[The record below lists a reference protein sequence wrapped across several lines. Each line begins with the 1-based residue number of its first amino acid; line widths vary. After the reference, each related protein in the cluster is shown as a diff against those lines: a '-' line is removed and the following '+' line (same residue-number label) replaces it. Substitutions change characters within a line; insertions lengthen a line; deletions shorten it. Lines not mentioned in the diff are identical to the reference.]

1 MEDEIKNLF
10 GMVVIVNLI
19 NYVMLES
26 MQIIKILSAEKD

>member
-10 GMVVIVNLI
+10 GIVVIVNLI

-26 MQIIKILSAEKD
+26 MQIIKILNAEKD